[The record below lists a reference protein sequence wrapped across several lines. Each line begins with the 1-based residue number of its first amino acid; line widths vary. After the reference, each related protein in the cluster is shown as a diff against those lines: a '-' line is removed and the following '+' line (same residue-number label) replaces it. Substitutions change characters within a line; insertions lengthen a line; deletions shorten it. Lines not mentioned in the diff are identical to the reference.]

1 MTEIY
6 LVIKMFVKSSSVLF
20 FNASDNQLQ
29 VEKALVATLV
39 VINVACLG

>member
-6 LVIKMFVKSSSVLF
+6 LVIKMFVKSFSVLF

-29 VEKALVATLV
+29 VEKALVATFV
-39 VINVACLG
+39 VLI